1 MQTLTIGLYFLQDL
15 KLGHYMKVPPR
26 ATFVGAFLRSCRE
39 DLTTPHHAMHSAAQ
53 IVAALVTSFVQVGVK
68 RWLVAVVPDLCAR
81 DQGANLSCPYAATY
95 YSTSIIWCVRVSCL
109 MVMLFLLS
117 G

>member
-1 MQTLTIGLYFLQDL
+1 
-15 KLGHYMKVPPR
+15 MKVPPR
-26 ATFVGAFLRSCRE
+26 ATFVGASFGFRRRDS
-39 DLTTPHHAMHSAAQ
+39 TQSNHAMHSIAQ

-68 RWLVAVVPDLCAR
+68 RWLMGVVPDLCAR
-81 DQGANLSCPYAATY
+81 DQSANLSCPYAATY

-109 MVMLFLLS
+109 MVMLFLVR